1 MSDERPHLRALLYRS
16 AATQSRRAFETTN
29 PLEVFAARNAKL
41 ALSGY
46 LHVED
51 GSFYQY
57 LEGGFAELDVVSRAI
72 QRDPRHT
79 AVTLLFDSPVP
90 VRRFENWAMGYSTEE
105 AQSLFEWTAR
115 SDESLRSPHPERV
128 IIAFLEHIAQAAA
141 QVC

>member
-1 MSDERPHLRALLYRS
+1 M
-16 AATQSRRAFETTN
+16 N

-57 LEGGFAELDVVSRAI
+57 LEGGSAELEVVWQAI

-90 VRRFENWAMGYSTEE
+90 VRRFGNWAMGYSTDE
-105 AQSLFEWTAR
+105 AESLFAWTAR

-128 IIAFLEHIAQAAA
+128 IIAFLEHIAQGAA